1 MGFFLS
7 LIINMLALMLGA
19 AIMKNVH
26 IRSWGTAFLVAL
38 LIGILNPTIGW
49 VFNVVLNVAT
59 IGIFWLLGLG
69 FIIRLLVTAIIIKI
83 VDALLSGFKV
93 KNFGTAFLLAIFVAL
108 VATLADW
115 LI

>member
-19 AIMKNVH
+19 AIMKNVQ
-26 IRSWGTAFLVAL
+26 IRSWGTALLVAL

-59 IGIFWLLGLG
+59 LGIFWLLGLG

-83 VDALLSGFKV
+83 IDALLSGFKV
-93 KNFGTAFLLAIFVAL
+93 KSFGTAFLLAAFVAL
-108 VATLADW
+108 IATLADW